1 MTRLAI
7 SFSGGRSSAYM
18 SQICF
23 QRFRETHEIKAC
35 FCNTGEED
43 NRTLDFVH
51 ACDEHIFGGELVW
64 IEAVIHGAGKGPTA
78 KVVTY
83 ETASRHDG
91 GNPTPMEM
99 AEAKHGVF
107 GPTHKQCNSRL
118 KTEPMLWWR
127 ASEGWAPGTYD
138 TAVGIR
144 ADEIDRCSQFADRDR
159 IVYPLIDAGVTKG
172 DANKWCAQFDWD
184 LKLPSDAWGNCR
196 WCYKKTLRKLM
207 TVAKADP
214 TVFDNPAKYEKQFGH
229 INNGKTVQTEPRV
242 HYRERRSAQDIV
254 TLSQTTEFREY
265 RDSNSFQPGLFSQ
278 DLDIGGGCGESCEIG
293 ADD

>member
-1 MTRLAI
+1 MKRIAI

-18 SQICF
+18 SHIVLQSYGKTHDIKSCF
-23 QRFRETHEIKAC
+23 M
-35 FCNTGEED
+35 NTGEED

-51 ACDEHIFGGELVW
+51 ACDKHIFGGTLVW
-64 IEAVIHGAGKGPTA
+64 LEAVIHGKGIGPTA

-83 ETASRHDG
+83 ETASRHDD
-91 GNPTPMEM
+91 GNPTPMEL

-118 KTEPMLWWR
+118 KTEPMRWWR
-127 ASEGWAPGTYD
+127 TSEGWDPGAYD

-144 ADEIDRCSQFADRDR
+144 ADEIDRCSKTAKRDR
-159 IVYPLIDAGVTKG
+159 IIYPLIDGGVTKH
-172 DANKWCAQFDWD
+172 DANMWCAQFPWD
-184 LKLPSDAWGNCR
+184 LAIESDAWGNCR

-214 TVFDNPAKYEKQFGH
+214 TVFDNPAKYEKQFGMIH
-229 INNGKTVQTEPRV
+229 NGKAQPTEPRV
-242 HYRERRSAQDIV
+242 HFRGRRTAEDIV
-254 TLSQTTEFREY
+254 RLAQTTDFRDY
-265 RDSNSFQPGLFSQ
+265 RDNEQLQPGLFSQ
-278 DLDIGGGCGESCEIG
+278 ELDIGGGCGESCEIG